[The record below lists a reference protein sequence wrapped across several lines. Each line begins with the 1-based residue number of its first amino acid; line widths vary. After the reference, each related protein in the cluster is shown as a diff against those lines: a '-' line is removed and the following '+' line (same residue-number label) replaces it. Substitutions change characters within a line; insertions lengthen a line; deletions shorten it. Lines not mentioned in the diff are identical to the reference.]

1 MKVWYSKKRDVY
13 APSKD
18 WFDLDT
24 FEDDDI
30 VEMEINREEII
41 CEGGDDDPYRHGE
54 VWELDFQSE
63 DWMHSMGTKI
73 PWKQGKYRITIEEL
87 DEPG

>member
-1 MKVWYSKKRDVY
+1 MY

-18 WFDLDT
+18 WFDFDA
-24 FEDDDI
+24 FEDNDAEE
-30 VEMEINREEII
+30 VEVRKEEII

-63 DWMHSMGTKI
+63 DWVQSMGCKI
-73 PWKQGKYRITIEEL
+73 PWKQGRYKITIEEI
-87 DEPG
+87 PQMSQSVPQ